1 LTKNIKTL
9 LQCYTIMSKPSLF
22 TVKIESDYKK
32 PESIEIYGPT
42 NENYQVQKKIEV
54 KSTLERA
61 IIRER
66 KERLLKAKTDFEIKE
81 VMNDTNWK
89 IRVLNEQRYEQQEKE
104 DSEEEYQQYE

>member
-1 LTKNIKTL
+1 
-9 LQCYTIMSKPSLF
+9 MSKPSLF
-22 TVKIESDYKK
+22 TVEIESDYKN

-54 KSTLERA
+54 KSRLERA

-81 VMNDTNWK
+81 IMNDTNWK
-89 IRVLNEQRYEQQEKE
+89 IRVLNEQRYQ
-104 DSEEEYQQYE
+104 EEEIQEVCE